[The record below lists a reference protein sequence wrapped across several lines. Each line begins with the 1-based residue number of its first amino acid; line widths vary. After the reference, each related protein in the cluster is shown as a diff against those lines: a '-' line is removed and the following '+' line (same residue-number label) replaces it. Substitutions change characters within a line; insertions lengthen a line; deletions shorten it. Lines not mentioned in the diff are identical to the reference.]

1 MNGGKLLMR
10 KMVIAQTLTLPII
23 NQIKELIPDWELIV
37 DRDENVWKDHLMDAE
52 IIGGW
57 KKGMEEFCLKDA
69 TKLKW
74 VQTWSAGVNSLPLEE
89 LESRNILLTSA
100 NGVHAYP
107 ISETIFAL
115 MLGLTRK
122 IHSYVK
128 NQQAKIWHH
137 AHIGLEIHEKTIGI
151 IGVGAIGKETAK
163 IAKAFGMKVLGVRHS
178 GNPVNYVDEM
188 FTADQL
194 NLVLPQC
201 DYIVVTL
208 PLTKDTH
215 HLFGREQFNQMK
227 PSAFFINIGRGEI
240 LVEEDLIEA
249 LNNGEIAGAGL
260 DVFSKEPLD
269 EASPL
274 WEMENVIITPH
285 TSGSTEHYNQ
295 RVVEDILIPNLKSY
309 LSGETPI
316 MNLVDFSKGY

>member
-1 MNGGKLLMR
+1 MR